1 MKTKTQLLITS
12 LMVASFFVQS
22 AEAQSVLAEGA
33 KLELLSRGFSFTE
46 GPTCD
51 SKGNVYF
58 TDQNLD
64 RILKWSTDGIL
75 TVFMSPSGRANGMFM
90 DAQDHLIACADE
102 KNELW
107 RISLDGKKEVLMKG
121 ESANEK
127 LSTAPM
133 MFGFNPMATTIS
145 LILFTK
151 DRGGETAPVKKWTD
165 SMFTAWG
172 PGKTSSPHA
181 SRTI

>member
-1 MKTKTQLLITS
+1 MLITS
-12 LMVASFFVQS
+12 LMVASFFVQD

-46 GPTCD
+46 GPTVTQRKCLFYRPD
-51 SKGNVYF
+51 
-58 TDQNLD
+58 LD

-107 RISLDGKKEVLMKG
+107 RISLMGKK
-121 ESANEK
+121 
-127 LSTAPM
+127 
-133 MFGFNPMATTIS
+133 
-145 LILFTK
+145 
-151 DRGGETAPVKKWTD
+151 RC
-165 SMFTAWG
+165 
-172 PGKTSSPHA
+172 
-181 SRTI
+181 